1 MKDFE
6 KCTLVAIKYKCTSNY
21 GNPSYW
27 VRFKDSEG
35 NYHQGYT
42 ASNAGAGYAI
52 ANYEYHKGA
61 IYLKYHFTR
70 AGSCIIDSIKHNS
83 PSDMTEDEKQF

>member
-6 KCTLVAIKYKCTSNY
+6 KCTLIAIKYKCTSNQ

-35 NYHQGYT
+35 IYHQGCT
-42 ASNAGAGYAI
+42 ASNASAGYSVS
-52 ANYEYHKGA
+52 NYYAWKGA
-61 IYLKYHFTR
+61 IYLKYHFTS
-70 AGSCIIDSIKHNS
+70 AGSCIIDYIKHDS
-83 PSDMTEDEKQF
+83 PKKMTEDEK